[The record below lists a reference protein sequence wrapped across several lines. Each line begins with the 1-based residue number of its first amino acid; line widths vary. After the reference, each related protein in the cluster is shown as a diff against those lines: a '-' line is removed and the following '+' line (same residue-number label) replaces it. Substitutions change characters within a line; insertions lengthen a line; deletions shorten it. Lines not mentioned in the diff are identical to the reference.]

1 MFPILLRLGGLTIHA
16 YGFFVALGFIAGLVL
31 AMSRARKEG
40 IAFER
45 VVDLF
50 FYTVLSAIIG
60 SRILF
65 ALINFDF
72 FRKDPLQIIRM
83 WEGGIIQ

>member
-1 MFPILLRLGGLTIHA
+1 MP
-16 YGFFVALGFIAGLVL
+16 
-31 AMSRARKEG
+31 RARKEG

-60 SRILF
+60 SRVLF
-65 ALINFDF
+65 VLINFDF
-72 FRKDPLQIIRM
+72 FRKDPLRIIKM
-83 WEGGIIQ
+83 WEGGIIR